1 MAATVQSIAL
11 AEKYAAILD
20 EVYKRESLTSVL
32 DTPSDLVMFD
42 GANSAKIFKTEMDG
56 LGDYSRNN
64 GYVKGAVVGTWEPL
78 TLNYDRGRSF
88 LIDAMDQEETL
99 DLAFGTLAGEFVRT
113 REIPEVDAY
122 TFAKIASTSNINAA
136 TPANLANVTDI
147 LKAVDAGQAALDN
160 AEVPM
165 EGRIMFV
172 STAVYYALKD
182 KLTRFIENGDE
193 IINRNFR
200 YLDDTL
206 VIPVP
211 AVRFN
216 TAIDLL
222 DGSTNGEEIGGYS
235 NVPGTGSSYP
245 INFMIVHP
253 SAIVKV
259 MKHRVPRIFSP
270 DVVQEAD
277 AWKFNIRVYGD
288 TFVKQNKVKGI
299 YLHNAATANS

>member
-42 GANSAKIFKTEMDG
+42 GANSAKIFKTDMDG

-64 GYVKGAVVGTWEPL
+64 GYVRGAVVGSWEPL
-78 TLNYDRGRSF
+78 TLAYDRGRSF
-88 LIDAMDQEETL
+88 LVDAMDNEETL

-113 REIPEVDAY
+113 KEVPEVDAY

>member
-1 MAATVQSIAL
+1 M
-11 AEKYAAILD
+11 
-20 EVYKRESLTSVL
+20 
-32 DTPSDLVMFD
+32 
-42 GANSAKIFKTEMDG
+42 
-56 LGDYSRNN
+56 
-64 GYVKGAVVGTWEPL
+64 
-78 TLNYDRGRSF
+78 
-88 LIDAMDQEETL
+88 
-99 DLAFGTLAGEFVRT
+99 
-113 REIPEVDAY
+113 EVDAY